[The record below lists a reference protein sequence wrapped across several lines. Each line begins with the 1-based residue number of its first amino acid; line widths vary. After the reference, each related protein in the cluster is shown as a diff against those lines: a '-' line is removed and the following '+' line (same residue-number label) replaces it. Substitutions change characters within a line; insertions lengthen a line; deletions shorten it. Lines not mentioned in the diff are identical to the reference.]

1 MATMIQ
7 IEYPKDTDYLMKRVI
22 ERWAERQGGA
32 VFLSFD
38 GRFVVTD
45 YNHNHQEMKL
55 LTHILNCG
63 RLSYRCVTNFEL
75 DGLFAHIWENTFNKK
90 TTNNKKGA

>member
-7 IEYPKDTDYLMKRVI
+7 IEYPKDADYLTKRVI

-45 YNHNHQEMKL
+45 YNHNHQEMNF
-55 LTHILNCG
+55 LTNILNCE
-63 RLSYRCVTNFEL
+63 RLNYRCVTNFEL
-75 DGLFAHIWENTFNKK
+75 YGLFAYIWEKSFTNKK
-90 TTNNKKGA
+90 NNNKKGA